1 MSFLP
6 NYNNNEISQ
15 TTGDYNETKKKT
27 FLNRTKKK
35 QEEMQQIE
43 KNIENSLKVNPND
56 LINPLETNIKNSLF
70 FRLHVSGLIESANVN
85 FFNLV
90 LRRRCYLL

>member
-6 NYNNNEISQ
+6 TVNQNEIPQ
-15 TTGDYNETKKKT
+15 TQDYFNPNETKKKSF

-35 QEEMQQIE
+35 DKEEEMQLIE

-70 FRLHVSGLIESANVN
+70 FRLHISGLIESANVSIKIN
-85 FFNLV
+85 DS
-90 LRRRCYLL
+90 